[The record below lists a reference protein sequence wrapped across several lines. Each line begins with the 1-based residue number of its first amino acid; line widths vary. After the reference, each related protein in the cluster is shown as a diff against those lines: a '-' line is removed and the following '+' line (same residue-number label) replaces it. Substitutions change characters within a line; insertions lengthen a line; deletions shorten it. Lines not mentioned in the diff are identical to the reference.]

1 MDNIKPS
8 WVQVF
13 RKKRQSSDLPMLCEL
28 VVVYLMY
35 FMDEMDELIDQLI
48 QEGYLKTPRIIE
60 AFRHIK
66 RQDFVLPEM
75 RSESAINAPLPIGKG
90 QTISQP
96 LTVAFMLELLQ
107 PVSGDNVLDV
117 GSGSGWQTALL
128 AYIVGKKGAV
138 TAIERIQSLSDF
150 GKTNA
155 EKYSFKNTKFICGD
169 GTRGY
174 PQNAPFDKIIVA
186 AGAQEIPNSFLKQ
199 LRIGGRL
206 VIPVGMYEQEIVM
219 QEKKSKNTIN
229 EKRFPGF
236 QFVPLIAGEI
246 IKD

>member
-1 MDNIKPS
+1 
-8 WVQVF
+8 
-13 RKKRQSSDLPMLCEL
+13 
-28 VVVYLMY
+28 
-35 FMDEMDELIDQLI
+35 MDEMDALIDQLI
-48 QEGYLKTPRIIE
+48 REGYLKTPRIVE
-60 AFRHIK
+60 AFRRIK
-66 RQDFVLPEM
+66 RKDFVLPEM
-75 RSESAINAPLPIGKG
+75 KNESAVNAPLPIGKG

-107 PVSGDNVLDV
+107 PQKDDVVLDI
-117 GSGSGWQTALL
+117 GSGSGWQTAIL
-128 AYIVGKKGAV
+128 AHIVGKKGSV

-150 GKTNA
+150 GKKNV
-155 EKYSFKNTKFICGD
+155 EKYCFTNTQFVCGD

-186 AGAQEIPNSFLKQ
+186 AGAQEIPDSLLKQ

-206 VIPVGMYEQEIVM
+206 VIPVGLYEQEIVM
-219 QEKKSKNTIN
+219 QEKVLKNSIK

-246 IKD
+246 KKD